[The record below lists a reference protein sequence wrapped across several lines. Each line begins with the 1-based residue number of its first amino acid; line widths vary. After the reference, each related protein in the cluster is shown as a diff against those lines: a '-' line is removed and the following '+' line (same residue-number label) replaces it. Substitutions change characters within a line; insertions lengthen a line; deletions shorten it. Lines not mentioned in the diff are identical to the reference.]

1 VLSTLSTIL
10 VVLRWFRGAEPP
22 PIEPLWEDA
31 VFVEWLA
38 KIGEIERQFDSGLAN
53 REQLPELAFSL
64 QAQLTI
70 IKADAMKR
78 AGTAKLQNTQLPQL
92 LLLAITD
99 AHARFMQVLSIS
111 KGIP

>member
-1 VLSTLSTIL
+1 M
-10 VVLRWFRGAEPP
+10 
-22 PIEPLWEDA
+22 
-31 VFVEWLA
+31 
-38 KIGEIERQFDSGLAN
+38 
-53 REQLPELAFSL
+53 AFSL

-99 AHARFMQVLSIS
+99 AHARFMQVLSIN
-111 KGIP
+111 KGIL